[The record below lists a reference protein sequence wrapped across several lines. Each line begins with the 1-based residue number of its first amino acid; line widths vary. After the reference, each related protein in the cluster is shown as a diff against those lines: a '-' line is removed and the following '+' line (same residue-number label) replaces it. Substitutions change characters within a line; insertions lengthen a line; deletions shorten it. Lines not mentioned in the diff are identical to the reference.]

1 MRKIFRATLISS
13 GLSFLIFLVA
23 QIVNLNRQAWLGI
36 QPGYAP
42 HNFVFNLSFYGP
54 AMLLAILFCFAS
66 IILYVTGLWSSKR
79 NKQRISIRAYLTV
92 LPSLPVFLFAI
103 LLAIWLEHVASMS

>member
-42 HNFVFNLSFYGP
+42 HNFAFNLSFYGP
-54 AMLLAILFCFAS
+54 AMLLAI
-66 IILYVTGLWSSKR
+66 
-79 NKQRISIRAYLTV
+79 
-92 LPSLPVFLFAI
+92 
-103 LLAIWLEHVASMS
+103 